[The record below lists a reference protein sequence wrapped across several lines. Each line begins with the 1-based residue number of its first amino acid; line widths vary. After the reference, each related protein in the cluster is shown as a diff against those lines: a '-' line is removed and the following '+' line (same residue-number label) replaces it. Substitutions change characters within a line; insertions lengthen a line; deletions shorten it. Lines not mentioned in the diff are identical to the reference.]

1 MAVGCVEPVPAVG
14 CTVPT
19 GRAGSAR
26 GARPTGR
33 AGPEGRRRG
42 RGSMRARHTA
52 QEPDLPGH
60 AGRHAL
66 TLPPVSPGAGRL
78 CQSADRKVTM
88 KNVDI
93 FLAIEINTKACH
105 FVKERRTF
113 AIKRAESVLA

>member
-1 MAVGCVEPVPAVG
+1 MAAGCVEPVPAG

-26 GARPTGR
+26 GARRPTGR
-33 AGPEGRRRG
+33 AGPARGRR

-93 FLAIEINTKACH
+93 FLAIEINT
-105 FVKERRTF
+105 VK
-113 AIKRAESVLA
+113 LAT